1 LHFGASTREAAVAL
15 DAQAVIRHLSVE
27 IGGRFG
33 GSPGDEQTAEYLT
46 AIFAD
51 LGCDV
56 RRQEFSFIGWRP
68 GDPPHLRIDAA
79 TIDCAPLLY
88 SAATGTDGV
97 QGRLVRHGTT
107 YLIPGVY
114 ELPSYAIVGANGQDL
129 ARIICEANGPPISL
143 INPRQIFQLPQVVVG
158 SDDGPAFD
166 KLLADGGAEVSL
178 VVNAAI
184 VPDARTRNVV
194 ASYRGTDRPDRVVVC
209 AHADTSLNTPGAYDN
224 ASGIGGLYELA
235 SRVVEARLEINVD
248 FVAFACE
255 EQGFYGASYYV
266 NDLKERG
273 ELSQI
278 RYVVNL
284 DQISGGDYLWVWVGP
299 KGFERT
305 VRQAI
310 DAVSLLRQYEMR
322 FAEPMP
328 GADDWIF
335 AVEGVP
341 TVSLI
346 FWRLDVYHKPTDTF
360 ERVDIQKVKSAV
372 EAAYSVLE
380 RAKHEPLTAAPAVV

>member
-1 LHFGASTREAAVAL
+1 VVAL
-15 DAQAVIRHLSVE
+15 EAERVIRHLSTE

-33 GSPGDEQTAEYLT
+33 GSRGDEQAAGYLT
-46 AIFAD
+46 TIFAD

-68 GDPPHLRIDAA
+68 NGVPSLSVAGSSV
-79 TIDCAPLLY
+79 DCAPLLY
-88 SAATGTDGV
+88 SAATGPEGV
-97 QGRLVRHGTT
+97 RGRLVRHGTT

-114 ELPSYAIVGANGQDL
+114 ELPSYAIVGPEGEDR
-129 ARIICEANGPPISL
+129 ARVICESNGPAISL
-143 INPRQIFQLPQVVVG
+143 INPRQILQLPQVVVG
-158 SDDGPAFD
+158 SDDGP
-166 KLLADGGAEVSL
+166 LLERLSADGVAEAHL
-178 VVNAAI
+178 VVDSAV

-194 ASYRGTDRPDRVVVC
+194 ASHRGSDLSDRVVVC

-224 ASGIGGLYELA
+224 ASGVGGLCELA
-235 SRVVEARLEINVD
+235 SRVVEARLDVNVD

-255 EQGFYGASYYV
+255 EQGFYGASHYV

-278 RYVVNL
+278 RYVINL

-299 KGFERT
+299 APFERT
-305 VRQAI
+305 VRRALE
-310 DAVSLLRQYEMR
+310 DVPTLKQYELR
-322 FAEPMP
+322 FAEPKA

-335 AVEGVP
+335 AIEGVP

-346 FWRLDVYHKPTDTF
+346 FWRLDVYHKPADTF
-360 ERVDIQKVKSAV
+360 ERVDLAKVRAV
-372 EAAYSVLE
+372 VDAAYSILE
-380 RAKHEPLTAAPAVV
+380 VAAKSR

>member
-1 LHFGASTREAAVAL
+1 MEAAVAL
-15 DAQAVIRHLSVE
+15 DAEAVIRHLSVE

-33 GSPGDEQTAEYLT
+33 GSAGDERAAEYL
-46 AIFAD
+46 ASIFTD
-51 LGCDV
+51 LGCEV

-68 GDPPHLRIDAA
+68 GDSPHLRVGAA

-88 SAATGTDGV
+88 SAATGPDGV
-97 QGRLVRHGTT
+97 RGRLVRHGTT

-114 ELPSYAIVGANGQDL
+114 ELPSYAIVGADGQDL
-129 ARIICEANGPPISL
+129 ARIICEASGPAISL

-158 SDDGPAFD
+158 SDDGPAIERI
-166 KLLADGGAEVSL
+166 LAAGETEASL
-178 VVNAAI
+178 VVDAAI

-235 SRVVEARLEINVD
+235 SRVIEARLDINVD

-255 EQGFYGASYYV
+255 EQGFYGASHYV
-266 NDLKERG
+266 NDIKERG
-273 ELSQI
+273 ELSHI

-299 KGFERT
+299 EGFERT

-310 DAVSLLRQYEMR
+310 DAVPLLKKYEMR

-360 ERVDIQKVKSAV
+360 ERVDIEKVRSAV
-372 EAAYSVLE
+372 EAAYAILQC
-380 RAKHEPLTAAPAVV
+380 AKHQPLTSVPGEV

>member
-1 LHFGASTREAAVAL
+1 MTL
-15 DAQAVIRHLSVE
+15 DAEAVIRHLSVE

-33 GSPGDEQTAEYLT
+33 GSDGDERAADYLT
-46 AIFAD
+46 SIFTD
-51 LGCDV
+51 LGCEV

-68 GDPPHLRIDAA
+68 GDPPQLRIDGA

-88 SAATGTDGV
+88 SAATGAGGV
-97 QGRLVRHGTT
+97 RGRLVRHGTT

-114 ELPSYAIVGANGQDL
+114 ELPSYAIVDADGQDL

-158 SDDGPAFD
+158 SGSGPALD
-166 KLLADGGAEVSL
+166 RLIADGGAEASL
-178 VVNAAI
+178 VVDAAI

-194 ASYRGTDRPDRVVVC
+194 ASYRGTDRPERVVVC

-235 SRVVEARLEINVD
+235 SRVVKARPEMNVD

-266 NDLKERG
+266 NDIKERD

-278 RYVVNL
+278 RYVINL

-299 KGFERT
+299 EGFERT

-310 DAVSLLRQYEMR
+310 DAVPLLRQYELR
-322 FAEPMP
+322 FAAPMP

-341 TVSLI
+341 TVSFI

-360 ERVDIQKVKSAV
+360 ERVDIRKVKSAV
-372 EAAYSVLE
+372 EAAYAVLE
-380 RAKHEPLTAAPAVV
+380 RATHDSLTPAAPKV

>member
-1 LHFGASTREAAVAL
+1 VAL
-15 DAQAVIRHLSVE
+15 DAEGVIRHLSTE

-33 GSPGDEQTAEYLT
+33 GSRGDELAADYLAT
-46 AIFAD
+46 IFAD
-51 LGCDV
+51 LGCEV

-68 GDPPHLRIDAA
+68 GEPPRLRVGETA
-79 TIDCAPLLY
+79 IDCAPLLY
-88 SAATGTDGV
+88 SAATGPDGV
-97 QGRLVRHGTT
+97 HGRLVRHGTT

-114 ELPSYAIVGANGQDL
+114 ELPSYRVVGPEGEDL
-129 ARIICEANGPPISL
+129 ARVICEANGPAISL
-143 INPRQIFQLPQVVVG
+143 INPRQIFQLPQVVIG
-158 SDDGPAFD
+158 TGDGPILERLA
-166 KLLADGGAEVSL
+166 ADGG
-178 VVNAAI
+178 VVANLTVDASI
-184 VPDARTRNVV
+184 IPDARTRNVV
-194 ASYRGTDRPDRVVVC
+194 ASYRGARGAGRVVVC

-224 ASGIGGLYELA
+224 ASGLGGLYELA
-235 SRVVEARLEINVD
+235 SRVVGAGLDVNVD

-299 KGFERT
+299 EGFERT
-305 VRQAI
+305 VRRAI
-310 DAVSLLRQYEMR
+310 EDVPALEKYELR
-322 FAEPMP
+322 FAAPMP

-360 ERVDIQKVKSAV
+360 DHVDAEKVRAAV
-372 EAAYSVLE
+372 DAAYAVVQHA
-380 RAKHEPLTAAPAVV
+380 RHEPLTPPRPGM